1 MWCTIT
7 FLQAPGGHELACD
20 YWELVGPSPPGG
32 ADNLVNEDSL
42 VDVQLDQR
50 HMMLRGDVVKKHSL
64 FSTVSPLPFFYI
76 LITLCSCDCSFSSSL
91 SICVPLVVKDIQ
103 GPFIC
108 GSLVSDK
115 SYSKR

>member
-1 MWCTIT
+1 MWCIIT

-64 FSTVSPLPFFYI
+64 FSTVSPLPFFHI
-76 LITLCSCDCSFSSSL
+76 LINLCSCDCSSSSL
-91 SICVPLVVKDIQ
+91 SVCAFSCQ
-103 GPFIC
+103 RYS
-108 GSLVSDK
+108 GSVHMWVIG
-115 SYSKR
+115 KRIL